1 MLKKLVEYLGREV
14 EIWTTENTEP
24 WMGIL
29 KEANAD
35 YIMLMIDEL
44 QTFLVTNK
52 IVAFRLSEGEQGGP
66 RDVVVLNAA
75 AALIVAGK
83 AQNLRQGAQ
92 LADEALRSG
101 GAHAVFNKLL
111 VASNR

>member
-52 IVAFRLSEGEQGGP
+52 IVAFRLSEGEQGGAEEEETEEE
-66 RDVVVLNAA
+66 D
-75 AALIVAGK
+75 
-83 AQNLRQGAQ
+83 
-92 LADEALRSG
+92 D
-101 GAHAVFNKLL
+101 
-111 VASNR
+111 